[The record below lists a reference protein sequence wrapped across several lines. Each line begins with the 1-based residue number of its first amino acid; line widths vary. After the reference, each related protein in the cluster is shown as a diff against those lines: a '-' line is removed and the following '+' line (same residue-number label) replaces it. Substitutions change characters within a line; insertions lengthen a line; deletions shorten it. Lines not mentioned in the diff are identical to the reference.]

1 MKSFTI
7 ARVGPLSIS
16 LLSASRKKKFDQLC
30 DSQCPQHTKQAN
42 NNKQQQQQQQKTTH
56 LGRATNPGAKT

>member
-1 MKSFTI
+1 MKSFMI

-30 DSQCPQHTKQAN
+30 DSQCPQHTK
-42 NNKQQQQQQQKTTH
+42 NKQTTTTKKTPTH
-56 LGRATNPGAKT
+56 VGHATNPGAKT

>member
-1 MKSFTI
+1 MKSFMI

-30 DSQCPQHTKQAN
+30 DSQCPQHTKTS
-42 NNKQQQQQQQKTTH
+42 KQQQTTTTTKKPTH